1 MLICT
6 WTINY
11 AFDSEMHKA
20 PFVCNFSKVHVEKL
34 NHPSH
39 LNDAHYSVVVFFSRQ
54 LVISLPVFGAG
65 EEKEDRKESPWGGA
79 LLVHMCKLYDF
90 PERSLDLW

>member
-20 PFVCNFSKVHVEKL
+20 AFVCNLSKVHMEKL

-54 LVISLPVFGAG
+54 LVISLPVFGARVG
-65 EEKEDRKESPWGGA
+65 GGKERKTGKSLHGGGSTLGSYVQA
-79 LLVHMCKLYDF
+79 V
-90 PERSLDLW
+90 RVS